1 MKPIKILTFLTALCI
16 SVTSFAQQKP
26 ANLSANF
33 PANFIEVE
41 GGVSLPLGNFG
52 KTRTASSLMSI
63 KGTVNDVDGW
73 AKAGAFGAVD
83 GAWFFSKHFGLGGMF
98 KYGTYNLKGVDSLSQ
113 GYEESFDVDTTRTTP
128 TNYKMWSIMPGV
140 YYNLAIAGKFSFI
153 ARALAGMA
161 YATTPRIYVN
171 IEDGGV
177 TDAPVIQNSASKAAF
192 AFDLGAGFRYNILK
206 CLSVNLKADYFYTKP
221 DFNITNAVRINN
233 AGREVTQYN
242 QPLESV
248 NFSLGVAYQ
257 FGKRK

>member
-16 SVTSFAQQKP
+16 STASFAQQKP
-26 ANLSANF
+26 ANSPANF

-52 KTRTASSLMSI
+52 KTSTATSLVSF
-63 KGTVNDVDGW
+63 KGTINDLHGY

-98 KYGTYNLKGVDSLSQ
+98 KYGTYNLKGVDSLSY

-128 TNYKMWSIMPGV
+128 TNYKMWSIMPGL
-140 YYNLAIAGKFSFI
+140 YYNLAIAGKFAFT

-177 TDAPVIQNSASKAAF
+177 TDPPAIQNSASKAAF

-221 DFNITNAVRINN
+221 DFAITNSTRITD
-233 AGREVTQYN
+233 AGREISQYD
-242 QPLESV
+242 QPLESI

-257 FGKRK
+257 FGRKK

>member
-26 ANLSANF
+26 ANLSTNF

-63 KGTVNDVDGW
+63 KGTINDVDGW

-113 GYEESFDVDTTRTTP
+113 GYE
-128 TNYKMWSIMPGV
+128 
-140 YYNLAIAGKFSFI
+140 
-153 ARALAGMA
+153 
-161 YATTPRIYVN
+161 
-171 IEDGGV
+171 
-177 TDAPVIQNSASKAAF
+177 
-192 AFDLGAGFRYNILK
+192 
-206 CLSVNLKADYFYTKP
+206 
-221 DFNITNAVRINN
+221 
-233 AGREVTQYN
+233 
-242 QPLESV
+242 
-248 NFSLGVAYQ
+248 
-257 FGKRK
+257 

>member
-1 MKPIKILTFLTALCI
+1 MKPIKILTFLTALFI
-16 SVTSFAQQKP
+16 SAASFAQQKP
-26 ANLSANF
+26 ANL
-33 PANFIEVE
+33 PDNFIELE

-52 KTRTASSLMSI
+52 KTSTASSLMSI
-63 KGTVNDVDGW
+63 KGTINDVHGY
-73 AKAGAFGAVD
+73 AKAGTFGAIN

-98 KYGTYNLKGVDSLSQ
+98 KYGSYNLKGVDSLSQ

-128 TNYKMWSIMPGV
+128 TEYKMWSIMPGL
-140 YYNLAIAGKFSFI
+140 YYNLAIAGKFSFTG
-153 ARALAGMA
+153 RALVGLA

-177 TDAPVIQNSASKAAF
+177 TDPPVIQSPASKAAF
-192 AFDLGAGFRYNILK
+192 AFDLGAGFSYHLLK

-221 DFNITNAVRINN
+221 DFTIANTVRITN
-233 AGREVTQYN
+233 AGREVTQYD